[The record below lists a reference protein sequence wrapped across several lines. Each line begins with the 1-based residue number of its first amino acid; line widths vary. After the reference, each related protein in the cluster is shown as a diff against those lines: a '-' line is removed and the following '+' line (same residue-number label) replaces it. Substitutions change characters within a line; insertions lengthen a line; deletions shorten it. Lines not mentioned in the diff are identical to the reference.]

1 VGEPRDEAT
10 DQERSV
16 LARVGAGAAVLLAI
30 AVVGVLLFAQ
40 SSAYRVSATF
50 QNASQLVEG
59 NDVRSGGVPVGT
71 ITELRLAD
79 DGQAEVTMEIEDD
92 HAPLDRGTLAVIRQ
106 TSLSGIA
113 NRFVD
118 LQMPSGPTGE
128 EIDDGGEIDPDNA
141 KAAVEIDSVVNLF
154 DPETRRALQR
164 FFRGSAKALEGEGDA
179 ARRGFEYLNP
189 ALASSRNLFEELAS
203 DTVLLERFMVDSAKL
218 VTNVAARRDDLS
230 GLVANLNATTAA
242 AGADQGALSEALVR
256 LPDFMRR
263 ANTTFVNLRATLDD
277 LDPLVAASEP
287 VAGQLREFLPEL
299 RGFARDA
306 RPTVRDLSR
315 TIRDP
320 GRNDDVV
327 DLLRTFPRLA
337 GIAVDAAERNG
348 AERPGA
354 FPQTADALTKAAP
367 LIGFGR
373 PFTVDFLGWFDD
385 FSHTGGYDAIG
396 GYSRSQVYVNLFSA
410 NVPETGVPELLDP
423 QERLAQFTATGRTK
437 QFKRCPGHS
446 EAVAADGSNVYS
458 QEEIERFDCDPSHRA
473 VGP

>member
-10 DQERSV
+10 EERSA
-16 LARVGAGAAVLLAI
+16 LARVSTGAAVLLVI
-30 AVVGVLLFAQ
+30 AVVGVLLFSQ
-40 SSAYRVSATF
+40 SEAYRVTATF

-59 NDVRSGGVPVGT
+59 NEVRLGGATVGA
-71 ITELRLAD
+71 ITDLQLAG
-79 DGQAEVTMEIEDD
+79 DGRAEVTMEIDEE
-92 HAPLDRGTLAVIRQ
+92 HSPLDRGTLAVIRQ

-118 LQMPSGPTGE
+118 LQLPDGPLGE
-128 EIDDGGEIDPDNA
+128 EIDDGGEIAPDRS

-154 DPETRRALQR
+154 DPETRRALRR
-164 FFRGSAKALEGEGDA
+164 FFRGSARALEGEGDA
-179 ARRGFEYLNP
+179 ARAGFEYLNP
-189 ALASSRNLFEELAS
+189 ALASSRNLFEELAH
-203 DTVLLERFMVDSAKL
+203 DTVLLDRFMVDSAKL
-218 VTNVAARRDDLS
+218 VTNLAARRDDLS

-242 AGADQGALSEALVR
+242 AGADQTALSEALVL

-277 LDPLVAASEP
+277 LDPLVQASEP
-287 VAGQLREFLPEL
+287 VADELREFLPEL
-299 RGFARDA
+299 RGFASDA
-306 RPTVRDLSR
+306 EPTVRDLSR

-320 GRNDDVV
+320 GPDDDVIE
-327 DLLRTFPRLA
+327 LLRTFPRLA
-337 GIAVDAAERNG
+337 DIALEEDERNG
-348 AERPGA
+348 ARRPGA
-354 FPQTADALTKAAP
+354 FPQTTDAVTRAAP

-396 GYSRSQVYVNLFSA
+396 GYSRSQVYVNLFSP
-410 NVPETGVPELLDP
+410 NIPETGLPELLDP

-446 EAVAADGSNVYS
+446 EAPAADGSNVYS
-458 QEEIERFDCDPSHRA
+458 QEEIERYDCDPAHRA